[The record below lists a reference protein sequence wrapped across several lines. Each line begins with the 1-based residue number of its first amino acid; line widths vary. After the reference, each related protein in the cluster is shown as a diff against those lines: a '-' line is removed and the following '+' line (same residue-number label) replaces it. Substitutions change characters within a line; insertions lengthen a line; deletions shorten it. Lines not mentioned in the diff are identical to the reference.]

1 MMTRLSH
8 TRGLVGEIFC
18 SAICLLCLAQQQ
30 IHNKSSLNERTTH
43 SPAFLVGLWISW
55 GQGWGLSWSLLCLLH
70 HPSQSQMWR
79 ELEVLQVG
87 GCMSVKYSCEHICEN
102 QSWVSSSGKVEMGDI
117 FGTFIS
123 TYKDSHQEEE
133 STPPILES
141 RRCVTLLIATL
152 ASFVFLELPSSFQLM
167 NVYTCYSHSVGTLFS
182 QLLE

>member
-1 MMTRLSH
+1 MVHGGLSDSFYIVCKFENFFQIKSEVNFFLKWRTFWCFCGGWTRGRDRPWHGPGQMMTRLNH

-55 GQGWGLSWSLLCLLH
+55 GQGWGLSWSLLRLLH
-70 HPSQSQMWR
+70 HPSQSQTWR

-87 GCMSVKYSCEHICEN
+87 GCMSVKYSCEQICEN
-102 QSWVSSSGKVEMGDI
+102 QCWVSPSGKVEMGDT

-123 TYKDSHQEEE
+123 T
-133 STPPILES
+133 
-141 RRCVTLLIATL
+141 
-152 ASFVFLELPSSFQLM
+152 
-167 NVYTCYSHSVGTLFS
+167 
-182 QLLE
+182 